1 MNYIHKFKKERR
13 TRVWTTVDREK
24 LRITAF
30 VLGPGKSSVLRKL
43 INKIGENNLK
53 IVCTDGNFSYEE
65 ELGINA
71 DIKHIVSKSETCL
84 VESFNSVLRYYLAR
98 LQRRTKCYS
107 KSLQML
113 ELSVALLLKRE
124 TLCC

>member
-1 MNYIHKFKKERR
+1 M
-13 TRVWTTVDREK
+13 
-24 LRITAF
+24 RITAF
-30 VLGPGKSSVLRKL
+30 EVGGGKSSVLRKL

-53 IVCTDGNFSYEE
+53 TVCTDGNFCYEE
-65 ELGINA
+65 ELGKNA

-98 LQRRTKCYS
+98 LHKRTKCYS

-113 ELSVALLLKRE
+113 ELSVALLLKKE